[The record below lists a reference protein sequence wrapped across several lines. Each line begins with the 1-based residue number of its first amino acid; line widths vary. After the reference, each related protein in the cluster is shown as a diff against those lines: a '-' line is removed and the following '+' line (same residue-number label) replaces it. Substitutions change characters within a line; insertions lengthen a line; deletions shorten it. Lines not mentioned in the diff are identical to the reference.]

1 MQYRNDQTGRP
12 ISLLGYGCMR
22 FTRKGAG
29 IDLEKAEREVLA
41 AIGAGV
47 NYFDT
52 AYIYPGSEAALG
64 EILDR
69 NHCRDQVRI
78 ATKLP
83 QYLVRGKGDFE
94 RYFSEELRRL
104 RTDHVDFYLM
114 HMLTDVESWHKLE
127 AAGVREWLDAK
138 RAAGQIGQVGFSF
151 HGNTEMFKKLLEV
164 YPWNF
169 CQIQYNYLDEHSQAG
184 RAGLEAAA
192 AKGLP
197 VIIMEPLRGGK
208 LVNLLPPEAK
218 RLFAESPRG
227 WTPAEWALRWLW
239 DQPAVTCVLSGMNDL
254 EMIEENCRIADEVQ
268 PGALTQEDFA
278 LLERVKTAIQQ
289 RVKAPCTGCGYC
301 MPCPKGVD
309 IPGAFRCYN
318 EMFTEHKRTGR
329 REYWQ
334 VVGLRKE
341 PAFATQCVGC
351 GKCESHCP
359 QHLPIRALLKE
370 ADRALRPPHYRVA
383 GWVARKF
390 LFGRKA
396 GGPADGLFCRGGFHI
411 RPARG
416 GMVICGVVMRLSV
429 GAGIARPR
437 KFPSP

>member
-239 DQPAVTCVLSGMNDL
+239 DQPAVTCVLSGMNNL

-268 PGALTQEDFA
+268 PGALTKEDFA

-396 GGPADGLFCRGGFHI
+396 
-411 RPARG
+411 
-416 GMVICGVVMRLSV
+416 
-429 GAGIARPR
+429 
-437 KFPSP
+437 

>member
-268 PGALTQEDFA
+268 AGALTQEDFA

-396 GGPADGLFCRGGFHI
+396 
-411 RPARG
+411 
-416 GMVICGVVMRLSV
+416 
-429 GAGIARPR
+429 
-437 KFPSP
+437 